1 MEDDSREHAPTEHQ
15 LATTKVR
22 GTSNAIT
29 QSEFV
34 SIICRPGAGA
44 YALSELF
51 DFRRPKTGQR
61 SKTSKILQLDEKQ
74 LDAMYA
80 LSGCSDVLSVMSS
93 VNKPARDAMWN
104 VYGIDKHGFSTWF
117 KNRRLV
123 PKERMTSPGSAKKQR
138 NHLSLPASDL
148 KQHSSARSS
157 PHQSFTHLGS
167 DLMLDG
173 LINRCPSLPI
183 LPMRQQYSGNLG
195 NVPGLFNLPSR
206 LSAPMSTAMADPSS
220 SDMRNSST
228 LLDVASADAIKDAAR
243 QQSLL
248 RKEIS
253 HICDFQDNDCDKEL
267 EGLLMQ
273 VQDGLLNI
281 PSPTGKDPIVPEMDE
296 FDLLLANNNRAW
308 LDNV

>member
-1 MEDDSREHAPTEHQ
+1 MEHFLGDGSVGQGDLNAMHRGAPLGGVESAYMQLGNTPDRAHARPSRFSLTSSVNLVERQQNSQSSGSQHDISMEDDSREHAPTEHQ

-148 KQHSSARSS
+148 KQH
-157 PHQSFTHLGS
+157 
-167 DLMLDG
+167 
-173 LINRCPSLPI
+173 
-183 LPMRQQYSGNLG
+183 
-195 NVPGLFNLPSR
+195 
-206 LSAPMSTAMADPSS
+206 
-220 SDMRNSST
+220 
-228 LLDVASADAIKDAAR
+228 
-243 QQSLL
+243 
-248 RKEIS
+248 
-253 HICDFQDNDCDKEL
+253 
-267 EGLLMQ
+267 
-273 VQDGLLNI
+273 
-281 PSPTGKDPIVPEMDE
+281 
-296 FDLLLANNNRAW
+296 
-308 LDNV
+308 